1 MKTALTLITSLAAIS
16 LVAARDWRSTDG
28 RTLSGEF
35 VKLAGETL
43 TLKAAANG
51 QPLNVPLKVLSTDDQ
66 AFAQAAQALN
76 DGAVKLGPQSFEV
89 SQNYSS
95 GSLCRFPLT
104 RMKASDPLMFA
115 GKQFYLVGDSAASA
129 KKGTQLKD
137 QFLFF
142 AGDRT
147 LHPLQGDPFPVPSYA
162 LSGELALAAAT
173 TPADLYE
180 PTIEQIEI
188 RGLGYPISDS
198 GLILVDSKLLVS
210 INSLVVDLGK
220 DLENATV
227 VATNSDLGIAIISAK
242 SDTTAMRLAPR
253 KPLELG
259 QSVTLLS
266 LKPGEYA
273 KSLEDAI
280 VTQGTITNL
289 SAPNGPL
296 YFEHNAPRD
305 PDAIGGLVLS
315 DKGDVIG
322 LMMQKNLIKRGT
334 SKDGVIT
341 REPLPENLLS
351 TALRT
356 EALMPYLKT
365 VPKVTADR
373 SPSGSD
379 EADLAKTLH
388 KSIVMVRVV
397 RETRKDMS
405 PASVA
410 AAEAAAT
417 KDPNALRWSISKSG
431 TRHNSTC
438 DNFNPKKLCKST
450 DGAACKN
457 CGG

>member
-1 MKTALTLITSLAAIS
+1 MKSALSLVAFLTAIG
-16 LVAARDWRSTDG
+16 LVAARDWHSTDG
-28 RTLSGEF
+28 RTLPGEF
-35 VKLAGETL
+35 VKLTGETL
-43 TLKAAANG
+43 TVKSANG
-51 QPLNVPLKVLSTDDQ
+51 QPVTVPLKILSAEDQ
-66 AFAQAAQALN
+66 SYAQAAQALN
-76 DGAVKLGPQSFEV
+76 EGAVKLGPQAFEV
-89 SQNYSS
+89 ALNYGG

-104 RMKASDPLMFA
+104 RLKATDPLMFA
-115 GKQFYLVGDSAASA
+115 GEQIYLVGEAAAA

-142 AGDRT
+142 AGNRT
-147 LHPLQGDPFPVPSYA
+147 LHPLQGDAFPVRSFA
-162 LSGELALAAAT
+162 LTADQALAASSS
-173 TPADLYE
+173 PPDIYE
-180 PTIEQIEI
+180 PMIEQIEV

-227 VATNSDLGIAIISAK
+227 VANNSDLGIAIIAAK
-242 SDTTAMRLAPR
+242 SATTAMRLAPR

-259 QSVTLLS
+259 QPVKLLS
-266 LKPGEYA
+266 LKHGEYA

-305 PDAIGGLVLS
+305 PDAVGGLVLS

-322 LMMQKNLIKRGT
+322 LMTQKNIIKRGT

-341 REPLPENLLS
+341 REPVPENLLT

-356 EALMPYLKT
+356 EALMPFLKT

-373 SPSGSD
+373 SPTGTD
-379 EADLAKTLH
+379 EADLAKTLY
-388 KSIVMVRVV
+388 KTVVMVRVV
-397 RETRKDMS
+397 RETRRDMS
-405 PASVA
+405 PAAVA
-410 AAEAAAT
+410 AAEAAAA
-417 KDPNALRWSISKSG
+417 KDPNAMRWSISKSG

-438 DNFNPKKLCKST
+438 ENFNPKKLCKST
-450 DGAACKN
+450 DGTPCKN

>member
-1 MKTALTLITSLAAIS
+1 MKSALSLVAFLTAIG
-16 LVAARDWRSTDG
+16 LVAARDWHSTDG
-28 RTLSGEF
+28 RTLPGEF
-35 VKLAGETL
+35 VKLTGETL
-43 TLKAAANG
+43 TVKSANG
-51 QPLNVPLKVLSTDDQ
+51 HPVTVPLKILRAEDQ
-66 AFAQAAQALN
+66 SYAQAAQALN
-76 DGAVKLGPQSFEV
+76 EGAVKLGPQAFEV
-89 SQNYSS
+89 ALNYGG

-104 RMKASDPLMFA
+104 RMKATDPLMFA
-115 GKQFYLVGDSAASA
+115 GEQFFLVGEAAAA
-129 KKGTQLKD
+129 KKGSQLKD
-137 QFLFF
+137 QLLFS
-142 AGDRT
+142 AGNRT
-147 LHPLQGDPFPVPSYA
+147 LHPLQGDAFPVRSFA
-162 LSGELALAAAT
+162 LTADQALAASSS
-173 TPADLYE
+173 PPDIYE
-180 PTIEQIEI
+180 PMIEQIEV

-227 VATNSDLGIAIISAK
+227 VANNSDLGIAIIAAK
-242 SDTTAMRLAPR
+242 SATTAMRLAPR

-259 QSVTLLS
+259 QPVKLLS
-266 LKPGEYA
+266 LKHGEYA

-305 PDAIGGLVLS
+305 PDAVGGLVLS

-322 LMMQKNLIKRGT
+322 LMTQKNIIKRGT

-341 REPLPENLLS
+341 REPVPENLLT

-356 EALMPYLKT
+356 EALMPFLKT

-373 SPSGSD
+373 SPTGTD

-388 KSIVMVRVV
+388 KTVVMVRVV
-397 RETRKDMS
+397 RETRRDMS
-405 PASVA
+405 PAAVA
-410 AAEAAAT
+410 AAEAAAA
-417 KDPNALRWSISKSG
+417 KDPNAMRWSISKSG

-438 DNFNPKKLCKST
+438 ENFNPKKLCKST
-450 DGAACKN
+450 DGTPCKN